1 LEPDFRWQNERG
13 LSASFLP
20 AKPKRVEELN
30 ELVLFACYEI
40 GIDQL
45 ARAFYY
51 RAYFNMGVIGDL
63 FALLGMPRESIE
75 LLLGIDVPGGDP
87 PRPRPSF
94 KT

>member
-1 LEPDFRWQNERG
+1 
-13 LSASFLP
+13 
-20 AKPKRVEELN
+20 
-30 ELVLFACYEI
+30 
-40 GIDQL
+40 L

-51 RAYFNMGVIGDL
+51 QAYFNMGVIGDL